1 VKFGALG
8 NGVVN
13 EMKHLVAGGPG
24 NKRADFIFS
33 EAVADSQGLRI
44 AN

>member
-13 EMKHLVAGGPG
+13 EMNHLVAGGLG
-24 NKRADFIFS
+24 NQRADCIFS